1 MKVTLLQRD
10 IVWASPT
17 VNLAQAEEAIASAHG
32 SDLYVLPEMFA
43 TGFNGD
49 PSQTAEDADN
59 STVLSWMRRMA
70 SQHDAAIAGSVAIR
84 EEGLCFNRFYFVRPD
99 GEAVHY
105 DKRHLFTYS
114 GENLHYHPGFERVI
128 VEWRGVRFLLQ
139 VCYDLRFPVWS
150 RNGRTTDRQRLYDVI
165 LYVASWPSS
174 RMHVWNT
181 LLRARAIENQCYV
194 CGVNRIGSD
203 PLCAYEGGTMLVDA
217 YGTAT
222 VCNAN
227 EECALTA
234 TLDMERLQA
243 FRTKFPVL
251 DDMD

>member
-1 MKVTLLQRD
+1 MKVTLLQQD
-10 IVWASPT
+10 IQWADPT
-17 VNLAQAEEAIASAHG
+17 VNLARAEALMDSAQG

-49 PSQTAEDADN
+49 PEQTAQEAER
-59 STVLSWMRRMA
+59 STILSWMHRMA
-70 SQHDAAIAGSVAIR
+70 VKHDAAIAGSVAIKEQDR
-84 EEGLCFNRFYFVRPD
+84 YFNRLYFVRPD
-99 GEAVHY
+99 GETIHY

-114 GENLHYHPGFERVI
+114 GENLHYHPGSRRVI
-128 VEWRGVRFLLQ
+128 AEWRGVRFILQ

-150 RNGRTTDRQRLYDVI
+150 RNGRTTDKERLYDVI
-165 LYVASWPSS
+165 LYVASWPST
-174 RMHVWNT
+174 RMHVWST

-203 PLCAYEGGTMLVDA
+203 PSCTYEGGTMLVDA
-217 YGTAT
+217 YGQAT
-222 VCNAN
+222 VCPDN
-227 EECALTA
+227 EESALTA
-234 TLDMERLQA
+234 ELDMERLRA